1 MTEEGRT
8 LSRRELREHEGWVS
22 ADAEASDDSHPVSE
36 PIILLDPANVP
47 ETASI
52 PIIGEDGQPLSRRQL
67 RELWLAEAAAAE
79 AVSVVDEEVRPEPE
93 VTAEPE
99 GAGKSDA
106 SFAEAAV
113 LVQIDE
119 EFVEDV
125 ELDTAPD
132 TDDDVIDE
140 IATDEKPVAAP
151 KSTGFKFPWKRAGAA
166 AAITAAASVA
176 ADSVEAAAAAHQSSQ
191 DAPESSDPVSDA
203 TQPVDAADSETVDAA
218 NETDLETRT
227 EPETEVKAYTFP
239 EVSPLPESRS
249 IFDTQST
256 PTIGFTPSTSIE
268 SSEDSGAFDDLI
280 TRAVADEGAASS
292 TNTAALILPVMPD
305 TTDISGSLNETGE
318 IFITGS
324 IELPKSLGE
333 TGSHEALIDNLDAH
347 EAAVLGHDVHEINM
361 QPESTN
367 EPVSAAR
374 AISALDSKNAIVS
387 SAPPKNKK
395 LPMVL
400 AISAGSVIVV
410 VAGVVVWAVST
421 GLFG

>member
-8 LSRRELREHEGWVS
+8 LSRRELREREGWVS
-22 ADAEASDDSHPVSE
+22 ADAEPSDASHPVSE
-36 PIILLDPANVP
+36 PIILHDPANVP

-79 AVSVVDEEVRPEPE
+79 AASVVESAEE
-93 VTAEPE
+93 
-99 GAGKSDA
+99 S
-106 SFAEAAV
+106 
-113 LVQIDE
+113 
-119 EFVEDV
+119 VEDI

-151 KSTGFKFPWKRAGAA
+151 QSTGFKFPWKRASAAETTTAA
-166 AAITAAASVA
+166 AAFS
-176 ADSVEAAAAAHQSSQ
+176 ADDAEAAAVSHDSSPA
-191 DAPESSDPVSDA
+191 APESSDPVSDE
-203 TQPVDAADSETVDAA
+203 TQQADTAEPDTVDTA
-218 NETDLETRT
+218 NETDLQPRT
-227 EPETEVKAYTFP
+227 EPEPEVKAYTFP

-268 SSEDSGAFDDLI
+268 SSEESGAFDDLI

-374 AISALDSKNAIVS
+374 AISAQDSKNAIVS
-387 SAPPKNKK
+387 SAPPKSKK
-395 LPMVL
+395 LPLVL